1 MIIERFK
8 SSNLIIKE
16 WNTKNIFFDI
26 KYTNQRIKKIN
37 LITRNALES
46 NLFFDKIGN
55 DYYSVSEKIEAS
67 NYKDNSIEDLL
78 KILANDIDFYHS
90 ENLIHGDIKYS
101 NIVINK
107 KNINLIDWEPILE
120 YKLKGNTIYRST
132 MPFIS
137 SIDILRKR
145 ITKNTDKLAFYFLC
159 IRLLNNYITCSR
171 KQVIEIE
178 NKIINLNCQE
188 IVNEAIINST

>member
-16 WNTKNIFFDI
+16 WNTKNILFDI

-37 LITRNALES
+37 LLTRNALES

-78 KILANDIDFYHS
+78 KILANDIDFYQ
-90 ENLIHGDIKYS
+90 
-101 NIVINK
+101 
-107 KNINLIDWEPILE
+107 
-120 YKLKGNTIYRST
+120 ST
-132 MPFIS
+132 TNP
-137 SIDILRKR
+137 KR
-145 ITKNTDKLAFYFLC
+145 I
-159 IRLLNNYITCSR
+159 IR
-171 KQVIEIE
+171 
-178 NKIINLNCQE
+178 
-188 IVNEAIINST
+188 

>member
-1 MIIERFK
+1 M
-8 SSNLIIKE
+8 
-16 WNTKNIFFDI
+16 
-26 KYTNQRIKKIN
+26 
-37 LITRNALES
+37 
-46 NLFFDKIGN
+46 
-55 DYYSVSEKIEAS
+55 
-67 NYKDNSIEDLL
+67 
-78 KILANDIDFYHS
+78 
-90 ENLIHGDIKYS
+90 
-101 NIVINK
+101 
-107 KNINLIDWEPILE
+107 